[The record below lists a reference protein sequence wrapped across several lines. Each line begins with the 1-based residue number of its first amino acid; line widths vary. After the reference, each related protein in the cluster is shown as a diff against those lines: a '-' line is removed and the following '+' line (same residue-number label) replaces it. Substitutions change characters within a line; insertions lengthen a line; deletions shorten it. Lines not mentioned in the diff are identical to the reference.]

1 VKLETSIQGQPG
13 KLEINGANFRYQRE
27 DGQFVEGKVIEGAF
41 DREPLAD
48 GQFSILINGR
58 VYRVAPGAPGEYFV
72 NGMPIA
78 VEVLDPRAL
87 RSRGRGASKSGQAA
101 IAAQMPGKIIRV
113 LASAGDQVEA
123 GQGVV
128 VVEAMKMQNEM
139 KSPKTGRVVEVRIKP
154 GAAVAAG
161 EVLMVVE

>member
-1 VKLETSIQGQPG
+1 MKLETSIQGRAG
-13 KLEINGANFRYQRE
+13 KLDINGENFRYQRE
-27 DGQFVEGKVIEGAF
+27 DGSVVQGVFS
-41 DREPLAD
+41 REPLAD
-48 GQFSILINGR
+48 GAFSILIDGR
-58 VYRVAPGAPGEYFV
+58 SYCVAPGAPGEYFV
-72 NGMPIA
+72 NGAPIA

-87 RSRGRGASKSGQAA
+87 RSRGGGASKSGQAA
-101 IAAQMPGKIIRV
+101 IAAQMPGKVVRL

-139 KSPKTGRVVEVRIKP
+139 KSPKTGRVVEVRTKP

>member
-1 VKLETSIQGQPG
+1 MKLETSIQGRAG
-13 KLEINGANFRYQRE
+13 KIEIDGENFRYQRE
-27 DGQFVEGKVIEGAF
+27 DGSIVRGSFS
-41 DREPLAD
+41 REPLAD
-48 GQFSILINGR
+48 GQFSILIDGR
-58 VYRVAPGAPGEYFV
+58 SYRVAPGAPGECFV
-72 NGMPIA
+72 NGVPIA

-87 RSRGRGASKSGQAA
+87 RSRGGGASKSGHASIVA
-101 IAAQMPGKIIRV
+101 PMPGKVVRL
-113 LASAGDQVEA
+113 LAAAGDQVEA

-139 KSPKTGRVVEVRIKP
+139 KSPKTGRVVEVRTKP

>member
-1 VKLETSIQGQPG
+1 MKLETSIQGRAG
-13 KLEINGANFRYQRE
+13 KLDGMLEINGANFRYQRD
-27 DGQFVEGKVIEGAF
+27 DGSIIEGAF
-41 DREPLAD
+41 SREPLAD
-48 GQFSILINGR
+48 GSFSILIGGR
-58 VYRVAPGAPGEYFV
+58 VYRVAPGAPGECFV

-87 RSRGRGASKSGQAA
+87 RSRGGAASKSGQAR
-101 IAAQMPGKIIRV
+101 IAASMPGKVVRLLV
-113 LASAGDQVEA
+113 SAGDEVEA

-139 KSPKTGRVVEVRIKP
+139 KSPKTGRVIEVRTKP